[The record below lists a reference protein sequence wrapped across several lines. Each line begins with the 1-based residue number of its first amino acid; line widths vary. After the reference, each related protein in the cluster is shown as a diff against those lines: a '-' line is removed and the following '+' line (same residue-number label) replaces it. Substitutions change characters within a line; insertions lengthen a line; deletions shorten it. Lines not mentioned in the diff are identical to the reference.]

1 MPSFPSLAHDILDFW
16 LGPLPHAARPEWFR
30 KDPAF
35 DAAIRARFGDAIESA
50 LAGSLSGWGPD
61 PRASLARVVLLDQF
75 TRNAFR
81 DTPRAFAGD
90 REALLTATTVVDAG
104 LDRALDGFE
113 RWFLYMPF
121 QHAESL
127 PMQERSVALFGEL
140 GRESGD
146 PGLLEWA
153 QKHEVIIRRFGR
165 FPHRNEILGRASTP
179 AEIEFLREPGS
190 RF

>member
-1 MPSFPSLAHDILDFW
+1 MTPLSRETLEFW
-16 LGPLPHAARPEWFR
+16 FGTPPHAARAEWFR

-35 DAAIRARFGDAIESA
+35 DSTIRQRFGDAIEAA
-50 LAGSLSGWGPD
+50 LAGTTDTTVDDDLRD
-61 PRASLARVVLLDQF
+61 SLAYVVLLDQF

-90 REALLTATTVVDAG
+90 RQALSVALALVDAG
-104 LDRALDGFE
+104 LDSSLDHFE

-127 PMQERSVALFGEL
+127 AMQQRSIALFTRLAAEAADPALL
-140 GRESGD
+140 G
-146 PGLLEWA
+146 WA
-153 QKHEVIIRRFGR
+153 EKHEVIIRRFGR
-165 FPHRNEILGRASTP
+165 FPHRNAILGRASTP
-179 AEIEFLREPGS
+179 EEIAFLAEPGS